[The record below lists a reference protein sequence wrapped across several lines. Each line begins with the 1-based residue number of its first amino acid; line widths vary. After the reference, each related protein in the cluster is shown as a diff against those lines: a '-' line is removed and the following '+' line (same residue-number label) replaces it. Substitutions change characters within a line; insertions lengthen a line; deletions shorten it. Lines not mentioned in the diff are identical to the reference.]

1 MRLRT
6 LRDFVPPRDL
16 RIADSKPGR
25 ATRGWLT
32 RETGGWLKIDQMCVF
47 LKNQRPAE
55 VSSAFSVT
63 PESPTL
69 E

>member
-1 MRLRT
+1 MRLRA
-6 LRDFVPPRDL
+6 LRDFVR
-16 RIADSKPGR
+16 
-25 ATRGWLT
+25 
-32 RETGGWLKIDQMCVF
+32 LKIDQMCVF